1 MEKNDVLYFDKE
13 GYEKYL
19 EEIEKIKEELRIV
32 NECRKNTF
40 NASEGDGWDSSQFED
55 IELQSDRL
63 KGELNRRYEELSR
76 IVIVEKHNKED
87 QIDIDDIVEVN
98 MIFSEDDS
106 EEMIFKLVGKN
117 ANLKAEIAEIS
128 INSPLGMSV
137 YKKRVGET
145 CVYTVGNRNVS
156 VFIKGKLEKENSNPK
171 LK

>member
-1 MEKNDVLYFDKE
+1 MAKNDVLYFDKE

-19 EEIEKIKEELRIV
+19 EEIDKIKEELRIV
-32 NECRKNTF
+32 NAGRKN
-40 NASEGDGWDSSQFED
+40 AVDDSIGDDWNYAECED
-55 IELQSDRL
+55 IESKKARL
-63 KGELNRRYEELSR
+63 TSELNRRYDELSR

-106 EEMIFKLVGKN
+106 EEMIFKLVGKD

-145 CVYTVGNRNVS
+145 CVYTVGNRDVS
-156 VFIKGKLEKENSNPK
+156 VFIKSKFEKEHSKIK
-171 LK
+171 LR

>member
-87 QIDIDDIVEVN
+87 QIDIDD
-98 MIFSEDDS
+98 SRS
-106 EEMIFKLVGKN
+106 
-117 ANLKAEIAEIS
+117 
-128 INSPLGMSV
+128 
-137 YKKRVGET
+137 
-145 CVYTVGNRNVS
+145 
-156 VFIKGKLEKENSNPK
+156 
-171 LK
+171 

>member
-1 MEKNDVLYFDKE
+1 MAKNDVLYFDKE

-19 EEIEKIKEELRIV
+19 EEIDKIKEELRIV
-32 NECRKNTF
+32 NAGRKN
-40 NASEGDGWDSSQFED
+40 AVDDSIGDDWNYAEFED
-55 IELQSDRL
+55 IESKKARL
-63 KGELNRRYEELSR
+63 TSELNRRYDELSR

-106 EEMIFKLVGKN
+106 EEMIFKLVGKD

-145 CVYTVGNRNVS
+145 CVYTVGNRDVS
-156 VFIKGKLEKENSNPK
+156 VFIKSKFEKEHSKIK
-171 LK
+171 LR